1 MEGGYLN
8 NDSTVFIVD
17 DDPGVRQSLTT
28 LMRSMDLE
36 SVAFHSAAEFLDDF
50 DPMQPGCLLLDVSP
64 PGTNGL
70 ELLEHINSQMICLPA
85 VVISAEGDVPTVVRA
100 MRAGAFNFLKKP
112 CRNQSLLE
120 SIQECFKWSA
130 ANRRRLVQSA
140 KVHRRLERLTQGEYD
155 VLAQIMEGKSNKAI
169 AADLCVSIRA
179 VEVRRSKLMKKMK
192 AGSLA
197 DLIRMT
203 MLIPIPKDEAFIKPA
218 ADRIS
223 KYRNLASEG
232 RPLAPGKLAA
242 GEKS

>member
-1 MEGGYLN
+1 MEGGNLN
-8 NDSTVFIVD
+8 NDSIVFIVD

-36 SVAFHSAAEFLDDF
+36 TALFHSAAEFLDAF

-64 PGTNGL
+64 PGTDGL
-70 ELLEHINSQMICLPA
+70 ELLEHINNQMICLPA
-85 VVISAEGDVPTVVRA
+85 VVISAEGDVPNVVRA

-112 CRNQSLLE
+112 CRDQMLFE
-120 SIQECFKWSA
+120 SIRECFKWST

-155 VLAQIMEGKSNKAI
+155 VLGQIMEGKSNKAI

-203 MLIPIPKDEAFIKPA
+203 MLVPFPKDEAFTKPA
-218 ADRIS
+218 AEGIE
-223 KYRNLASEG
+223 KYRI
-232 RPLAPGKLAA
+232 PA
-242 GEKS
+242 GGQS